1 VTLDEWSTLM
11 GAHLIFISLV
21 LAPKRASARTLPRH
35 LLPPRIANSITR
47 HFDFRIMKRLLALF
61 ILCLALP
68 YLGHTA
74 GDAKRSA
81 NTVVLDET
89 GVKNLRIETVEAA
102 ETDFEATIF
111 SLGRIEAIPSNVS
124 AVSSRIPGRI
134 VELKVSPGD
143 SVKLGDEVAKVES
156 RQPGD
161 PPPVISLKA
170 LRGGLVTRVDARLGD
185 PIDPEKAM
193 LEITDLTEVY
203 AVARVPEHQAGH
215 IKPGTVAHIKVA
227 ALPLEKFQGELLR
240 FGTSAD
246 KASGTIDAIF
256 RLMNPGGL
264 LRADMRAEFSIV
276 LSKRANVVSV
286 PRAALQ
292 GEASN
297 RFVYVKD
304 FDLAN
309 AFVKTPVQ
317 IGEINDRFVEITNG
331 LLPADEVVTRG
342 AYSLSF
348 AGASS
353 VSLKEALDAAHGHEH
368 AADGSELTPEK
379 KAEMEAANK
388 GDHGRHDHEEGGVS
402 SNWMYAAIV
411 LFILLIIAVFTKKSG
426 SGSDEDEP
434 PVNSNKKEAH

>member
-1 VTLDEWSTLM
+1 MKRPL
-11 GAHLIFISLV
+11 AHLF
-21 LAPKRASARTLPRH
+21 
-35 LLPPRIANSITR
+35 
-47 HFDFRIMKRLLALF
+47 
-61 ILCLALP
+61 LCLSLT
-68 YLGHTA
+68 GITA
-74 GDAKRSA
+74 AAADAKRAA

-89 GVKNLRIETVEAA
+89 GVKNLRIETVEVE

-111 SLGRIEAIPSNVS
+111 SLGRIEAIPSKVA

-134 VELKVSPGD
+134 IELKLTPGD
-143 SVKLGDEVAKVES
+143 TVKVGDEVAKVES

-161 PPPVISLKA
+161 PPPVIRSRHHSA
-170 LRGGLVTRVDARLGD
+170 GLVTRVDARLGE
-185 PIDPEKAM
+185 PLDPEKAL
-193 LEITDLTEVY
+193 LEITDLSEVY
-203 AVARVPEHQAGH
+203 AVARVPEHQAGRM
-215 IKPGTVAHIKVA
+215 KTGTVAHIKVA
-227 ALPLEKFQGELLR
+227 ALPNEKFDGELLR

-256 RLMNPGGL
+256 RLPNPGGL

-276 LSKRANVVSV
+276 MSKRSNVVSV

-309 AFVKTPVQ
+309 AFVKTPV
-317 IGEINDRFVEITNG
+317 IVGEINDRFVEVTNG

-379 KAEMEAANK
+379 KAAMEAAKK
-388 GDHGRHDHEEGGVS
+388 GGGDSHGHGEEEGGS
-402 SNWMYAAIV
+402 PLWKYGCGV
-411 LFILLIIAVFTKKSG
+411 LFVLLLLSIFTKKSRPDT
-426 SGSDEDEP
+426 DEAPAPKPAE
-434 PVNSNKKEAH
+434 KEAA

>member
-1 VTLDEWSTLM
+1 
-11 GAHLIFISLV
+11 
-21 LAPKRASARTLPRH
+21 
-35 LLPPRIANSITR
+35 
-47 HFDFRIMKRLLALF
+47 MKRSIVPLFLLLAHSGF
-61 ILCLALP
+61 IHAKD
-68 YLGHTA
+68 
-74 GDAKRSA
+74 DAKRAA

-89 GVKNLRIETVEAA
+89 GVKNLRIETVEVE

-111 SLGRIEAIPSNVS
+111 SLGRIEAIPSKVA

-134 VELKVSPGD
+134 IELKLSPGD
-143 SVKLGDEVAKVES
+143 TVKLGDEVAKIES

-170 LRGGLVTRVDARLGD
+170 PLAGLVTHVDSRLGD

-193 LEITDLTEVY
+193 LEITDLSEVY
-203 AVARVPEHQAGH
+203 AIARVPEHQAGRM
-215 IKPGTVAHIKVA
+215 KPGTVAHIKVA
-227 ALPLEKFQGELLR
+227 ALPNEKFNGELLR

-256 RLMNPGGL
+256 RLPNTGGQ

-276 LSKRANVVSV
+276 MSKRSNVVSV

-292 GEASN
+292 GEGGN

-304 FDLAN
+304 FDLTN
-309 AFVKTPVQ
+309 AFVKTAVTV
-317 IGEINDRFVEITNG
+317 GEINDRFVEVTSG

-368 AADGSELTPEK
+368 AADGGELTPEK
-379 KAEMEAANK
+379 KAEMDAKK
-388 GDHGRHDHEEGGVS
+388 GGDGHGHGEEESGSPLWKYGCG
-402 SNWMYAAIV
+402 V
-411 LFILLIIAVFTKKSG
+411 LFVLLLLSIFTKKSRPDA
-426 SGSDEDEP
+426 DEAPASKPTE
-434 PVNSNKKEAH
+434 KEAA